1 MLTQIPSGSSRGI
14 TSEIKHQLGILKR
27 LKKKDNELT
36 AFERKKII
44 LKWQRKLRQ
53 KDSF

>member
-14 TSEIKHQLGILKR
+14 TSEIKHQLGILKG

-36 AFERKKII
+36 AFERKKNNTEMA
-44 LKWQRKLRQ
+44 KETEAEG
-53 KDSF
+53 